1 MNTDASILVNKFRPK
16 RTGFN
21 VYAEYTQLQLTFL
34 ALHSWAS
41 TVKLSC
47 AWIDMGLRNPY
58 GVGRLLH
65 MHFF

>member
-34 ALHSWAS
+34 ALHSWA
-41 TVKLSC
+41 
-47 AWIDMGLRNPY
+47 AQ
-58 GVGRLLH
+58 
-65 MHFF
+65 